1 MADYESDLGRLESQL
16 AGLEG
21 TIAGL
26 EGVTTAFKRELDG
39 VQGSMKDAGREAT
52 TMSRSVSTSLRN
64 VFEDVLVDGKSIG
77 KALGSAGL
85 GLSSKVLGQALQPV
99 QGAVSSAIGGGL
111 KSLLSGILPF
121 KDGGAF
127 IDRKSVV

>member
-1 MADYESDLGRLESQL
+1 MADYDSDLGRLESQL

-52 TMSRSVSTSLRN
+52 TMSRSVC
-64 VFEDVLVDGKSIG
+64 
-77 KALGSAGL
+77 GSG
-85 GLSSKVLGQALQPV
+85 
-99 QGAVSSAIGGGL
+99 
-111 KSLLSGILPF
+111 
-121 KDGGAF
+121 
-127 IDRKSVV
+127 